1 MREEGGRGGGRR
13 EEGEGEEGK
22 GRGGEGE
29 RQSPDCRT
37 LMTEE
42 LNELGNED
50 VERSVQSVR
59 VQLVIAVL
67 TDLVQCTE
75 GTLAGGRRQRGT
87 DYHNCYYRRR
97 WTPDKT
103 KV

>member
-1 MREEGGRGGGRR
+1 MREEGRGERRERRGRGGGR
-13 EEGEGEEGK
+13 
-22 GRGGEGE
+22 GE